1 MKKNLTRLAS
11 AFALPA
17 AIVVG
22 VAASAARPIIESI
35 QSVVSSGSVLVAN
48 QRSASA
54 TLIDLSSGQSR
65 DIPVGD
71 GPHEAAISPNGRVGV
86 VTIYGIQGAPG
97 NELAVIDIPSAQV
110 TRKISLGAHTRP
122 HGVVFMPGSNER
134 VVVTSEA
141 SQNVVLV
148 DVAKGAVED
157 AIGTL
162 AQTSHMVG
170 VTGNGERA
178 FTANILSGSVSELDL
193 KGKRLVRA
201 IPVGPR
207 AEGIAVTPD
216 GKSVWAGSNTDGT
229 VSIVDVAEGK
239 VAQTLTGFQLPY
251 RIAISAN
258 GQLAIIC
265 DPQGDKVHVADVAQR
280 KVLWS
285 LDALGQPRGVSISP
299 DASTAFITLNGDK
312 SVAVVDLAT
321 RKVVK
326 KYPVGESPD
335 GVAYGPAFR

>member
-1 MKKNLTRLAS
+1 MKNHLTRTARS
-11 AFALPA
+11 FGLPVV
-17 AIVVG
+17 IFVG
-22 VAASAARPIIESI
+22 VAASAAKPIMESI
-35 QSVVSSGSVLVAN
+35 QSIVSSGSVLVAN

-54 TLIDLSSGQSR
+54 TLIDLQSGASK
-65 DIPVGD
+65 DIVVGE

-86 VTIYGIQGAPG
+86 VTIYGTQTPG

-110 TRKISLGAHTRP
+110 TRKISLGSYTRP

-148 DVAKGAVED
+148 DVAKGAVEE

-162 AQTSHMVG
+162 AQVSHMVG

-178 FTANILSGSVSELDL
+178 FTANIGSGSVSEVDL
-193 KGKRLVRA
+193 KSKRLVRA
-201 IPVGPR
+201 IQVGPR
-207 AEGIAVTPD
+207 AEGIAVAPD
-216 GKSVWAGSNTDGT
+216 GKTVWAGSNTDGT
-229 VSIVDVAEGK
+229 VSIIDVAEGK
-239 VAQTLTGFQLPY
+239 IAQTLSGFQLPY
-251 RIAISAN
+251 RLAISAN
-258 GQLAIIC
+258 GKLAIIC
-265 DPQGDKVHVADVAQR
+265 DPQGDKIHVADVAER

-312 SVAVVDLAT
+312 SVAVVDLTT

-326 KYPVGESPD
+326 RYPVGESPD
-335 GVAYGPAFR
+335 GVAYGPAPR

>member
-1 MKKNLTRLAS
+1 MPNNNARS
-11 AFALPA
+11 FILPLVL
-17 AIVVG
+17 VVG
-22 VAASAARPIIESI
+22 VAISAARPIAKSI
-35 QSVVSSGSVLVAN
+35 QSLVNTGSVLVAN

-54 TLIDLSSGQSR
+54 TLIDLNSGTSR

-86 VTIYGIQGAPG
+86 VTIYGAQTPG
-97 NELAVIDIPSAQV
+97 NELAVIDIPNGQV
-110 TRKISLGAHTRP
+110 ARKISLGAYTRP
-122 HGVVFMPGSNER
+122 HGVVFVPGSNER

-148 DVAKGAVED
+148 DVAKGRVEE

-162 AQTSHMVG
+162 AQVSHMVG

-178 FTANILSGSVSELDL
+178 FTANIMSGSVSELDL
-193 KGKRLVRA
+193 RAKRLVRA

-207 AEGIAVTPD
+207 AEGIAVAPD
-216 GKSVWAGSNTDGT
+216 GKTVWAGSNTEGT
-229 VSIVDVAEGK
+229 VSVVDVAEGK
-239 VAQTLTGFQLPY
+239 VVSTLRGFQLPY
-251 RIAISAN
+251 RIAISQN
-258 GQLAIIC
+258 GALAIIC

-326 KYPVGESPD
+326 KFPVGESPD
-335 GVAYGPAFR
+335 GVAYGPAVR

>member
-1 MKKNLTRLAS
+1 MPNNARS
-11 AFALPA
+11 YILPLVL
-17 AIVVG
+17 VVG
-22 VAASAARPIIESI
+22 VAVSAARPVATSI
-35 QSVVSSGSVLVAN
+35 QSLLNTGSVLVAN

-54 TLIDLSSGQSR
+54 TLIDLSTGSTR

-71 GPHEAAISPNGRVGV
+71 GPHETAISPNGRVGV
-86 VTIYGIQGAPG
+86 VTIYGARTPG
-97 NELAVIDIPSAQV
+97 NELAVIDIPSGQV
-110 TRKISLGAHTRP
+110 ARKISLGAYTRP

-148 DVAKGAVED
+148 DVAKGAVEE

-162 AQTSHMVG
+162 AQVSHMVG

-178 FTANILSGSVSELDL
+178 FTANIGSGSVSELDL
-193 KGKRLVRA
+193 RGKRLVRA

-207 AEGIAVTPD
+207 AEGIAVAPD
-216 GKSVWAGSNTDGT
+216 GKTVWAGSNADGT
-229 VSIVDVAEGK
+229 VSVVDVAEGK
-239 VAQTLTGFQLPY
+239 VVSTLQGFQLPY
-251 RIAISAN
+251 RIAISQN
-258 GQLAIIC
+258 GALAIIC

-280 KVLWS
+280 RVLWS

-312 SVAVVDLAT
+312 SVAVVDLVT

-326 KYPVGESPD
+326 KFQVGESPD
-335 GVAYGPAFR
+335 GVAYGPAPR